1 MTRPVLLLLVLVPT
15 VALGQGTDSYSSK
28 DGMFTAQFPGK
39 PKENTQKRNTPLGQ
53 LQVAATTFAM
63 ADGSAFL
70 VSYTD
75 FPPGTVTA
83 TTRAS
88 LFDGARDALAASKG
102 KVISEKQLE
111 FGPEK
116 LPARE
121 LVVQMGDD
129 QAIFRLV
136 LRGDRI
142 YHVAVMGK
150 TAFVSGAKATK
161 FLASFEI
168 TK

>member
-15 VALGQGTDSYSSK
+15 IALGQGTDSYSSK
-28 DGMFTAQFPGK
+28 EGRFSVQFPGK

-53 LQVAATTFAM
+53 LQVVATTFAM

-75 FPPGTVTA
+75 FPPGTATA
-83 TTRAS
+83 ETRGS
-88 LFDGARDALAASKG
+88 LFDGAREALAAGRG
-102 KVISEKQLE
+102 KVVTEKQLD
-111 FGPEK
+111 FGPDK

-129 QAIFRLV
+129 QAIFRLI

-150 TAFVSGAKATK
+150 AAFVSGEKATK